1 MEKSK
6 KLKIMAGVVSILFLG
21 SVFGGYKVIKAKKFN
36 DLVNSGNNKFKIGNY
51 DAAIASYSEALQIK
65 DDNEVKNQILVA
77 KSLKVFLSKS
87 VKTNEKSVT
96 GDKEESTPFKD
107 AEGNAFDGFTEEEKK
122 ILAQVS
128 NININDPVVNGY
140 DGTTSN
146 NISSNKKNYSYTT
159 QKNVQKN
166 TKVNTSNVSSAA
178 GNINTSS
185 NSSSNNASTELKSS
199 QSTSSSNNTS
209 AESNNS
215 QSTDSNSN
223 ANTNP
228 NTNSNSGANKEARIQ
243 ALYQQE
249 QIELAA
255 YSEKINELRQK
266 ADQLAQEANAL
277 PENSTSK
284 ADLLKKKTVF
294 EQQLVAQV
302 EECKRV
308 ANDYLQK
315 VNAIQNE

>member
-65 DDNEVKNQILVA
+65 DDNEIKKQILVA
-77 KSLKVFLSKS
+77 QNLKVFLSKS

-96 GDKEESTPFKD
+96 EDKEESTPFKD

-159 QKNVQKN
+159 QKNVQRN
-166 TKVNTSNVSSAA
+166 TKVNTSNASGAA

-185 NSSSNNASTELKSS
+185 N
-199 QSTSSSNNTS
+199 SSSNNTS

-215 QSTDSNSN
+215 QSTDSISN
-223 ANTNP
+223 A
-228 NTNSNSGANKEARIQ
+228 NTNSNSGANKEARIN

-249 QIELAA
+249 QKDLAP
-255 YSEKINELRQK
+255 YIEKINKLQQESS
-266 ADQLAQEANAL
+266 QLMLQVDAL
-277 PENSTSK
+277 PQDSASK
-284 ADLLKKKTVF
+284 AELLKKKADV
-294 EQQLVAQV
+294 EQEVAKQLEQ
-302 EECKRV
+302 CKKI

-315 VNAIQNE
+315 AEAIQNE

>member
-6 KLKIMAGVVSILFLG
+6 KLKIMAGVISILFLG

-65 DDNEVKNQILVA
+65 DDNEVKKQILVA
-77 KSLKVFLSKS
+77 QNLKVFLSKS
-87 VKTNEKSVT
+87 VKTNEKSVAE
-96 GDKEESTPFKD
+96 DKEESTPFKD

-159 QKNVQKN
+159 QKNVQRN
-166 TKVNTSNVSSAA
+166 TKVNTSNVSSVA

-185 NSSSNNASTELKSS
+185 S
-199 QSTSSSNNTS
+199 SSSNNTS

-215 QSTDSNSN
+215 QSTDSSSN
-223 ANTNP
+223 T

-249 QIELAA
+249 QKDLAP
-255 YSEKINELRQK
+255 YVEKINKLQQESNQLMLK
-266 ADQLAQEANAL
+266 ADEL
-277 PENSTSK
+277 PQDSASK
-284 ADLLKKKTVF
+284 VELLKKKADV
-294 EQQLVAQV
+294 EQEVAKQLEQ
-302 EECKRV
+302 CKKI

-315 VNAIQNE
+315 AEAIQNE

>member
-6 KLKIMAGVVSILFLG
+6 KLKIMAGVLSILFLG

-65 DDNEVKNQILVA
+65 DDNEVKKQILVA
-77 KSLKVFLSKS
+77 QNLKVFLSKS
-87 VKTNEKSVT
+87 VKTNEKSVNE
-96 GDKEESTPFKD
+96 DKEESIPFKD

-140 DGTTSN
+140 DGTTGN

-159 QKNVQKN
+159 QKNVQRN

-185 NSSSNNASTELKSS
+185 NSSSNN
-199 QSTSSSNNTS
+199 TS

-215 QSTDSNSN
+215 QSTDSSSN
-223 ANTNP
+223 T

-249 QIELAA
+249 QKDLAP
-255 YSEKINELRQK
+255 YIEKINRLQQESN
-266 ADQLAQEANAL
+266 QLMLKVDAL
-277 PENSTSK
+277 PGDSASK
-284 ADLLKKKTVF
+284 AELLKKKADV
-294 EQQLVAQV
+294 EQEVAKQLEQ
-302 EECKRV
+302 CKKI

-315 VNAIQNE
+315 AEAIQNE

>member
-36 DLVNSGNNKFKIGNY
+36 YLVNSGNNKFKIGNY

-77 KSLKVFLSKS
+77 QNLKVFLSKS

-96 GDKEESTPFKD
+96 EDKEESTPFKD

-140 DGTTSN
+140 DGTISN
-146 NISSNKKNYSYTT
+146 NISSNKKNNSYTT
-159 QKNVQKN
+159 QKNVQRN
-166 TKVNTSNVSSAA
+166 TKVNTSNVSSAT

-185 NSSSNNASTELKSS
+185 N
-199 QSTSSSNNTS
+199 SSSNNTS

-215 QSTDSNSN
+215 QSTDSSSN
-223 ANTNP
+223 A

-249 QIELAA
+249 QKDLAP
-255 YSEKINELRQK
+255 YIEKINKLQQESNQLMLK
-266 ADQLAQEANAL
+266 ADAL
-277 PENSTSK
+277 PQDSASK
-284 ADLLKKKTVF
+284 VEILKKKADV
-294 EQQLVAQV
+294 EQEVAKQLEQ
-302 EECKRV
+302 CKKI

-315 VNAIQNE
+315 EETIQNE

>member
-6 KLKIMAGVVSILFLG
+6 KLKIMAGVASILFLG

-36 DLVNSGNNKFKIGNY
+36 DLVSYGNNKFKIGNY

-77 KSLKVFLSKS
+77 QNLKVFLSKS
-87 VKTNEKSVT
+87 VKTNEKSVAE
-96 GDKEESTPFKD
+96 DKEESTPFKD

-140 DGTTSN
+140 NGTTSD

-159 QKNVQKN
+159 QKNVQRN

-185 NSSSNNASTELKSS
+185 NSSSNN
-199 QSTSSSNNTS
+199 TS

-215 QSTDSNSN
+215 QSTGSSSN
-223 ANTNP
+223 A
-228 NTNSNSGANKEARIQ
+228 NSGANKETRIQ

-249 QIELAA
+249 QKDLAP
-255 YSEKINELRQK
+255 YIKKINELQQESNQLMLK
-266 ADQLAQEANAL
+266 ADAL
-277 PENSTSK
+277 PQDSANKVE
-284 ADLLKKKTVF
+284 LLKKKVDVEKEIA
-294 EQQLVAQV
+294 EQLEQ
-302 EECKRV
+302 CKKI

-315 VNAIQNE
+315 VEAVQNE